1 MPTEKRRSWIYLLLF
16 FLLLLQVLTAVY
28 YGYRKEGLFGD
39 ELWTYILANNYYE
52 PFLGNMDKYLNVWI
66 TEPGFW
72 GNKMTAVPEHLFA
85 YDSVLYNLSCDV
97 HPPLYFLLFHTVCSF
112 FPGQFSKWF
121 GLVPNLLFFV
131 MAQLALF
138 RLSVKLLRKPSLGLA
153 VCLFYGFAWG
163 TINNVVYIRAY
174 VLLTVFAILAFAS
187 HLDLE
192 ERFTPVRLGLA
203 LLISLAGFLTQ
214 YYFLVY
220 QFFVSAGFC
229 AWLLRERR
237 YRQTLAYSVAY
248 LLDLVAVWLLFPAVV
263 GQLSGKIGYQAANA
277 YRNLVATSLGERMI
291 IFGKILGRDVFGLH
305 KDALLILL
313 AVVCFALLIR
323 KFWGRIKA
331 LSPARREEG
340 IRFPPW
346 TGRGK
351 PRPSISIA
359 PGEAGL
365 SLGYMALVAAAYF
378 VVILKVAPYYAT
390 RYIVIIEPWVCV
402 LFIFILDR
410 VCQSFRMSWKGF
422 FFALCLLVALSAHK
436 MYSVHNLFVYDHW
449 YPQTMTVIAQEKG
462 NIGFVLFKSEKDT
475 GWWKVVWN
483 LLYLRSVRYS
493 YVTQEGNLDK
503 AAEILQDYGKIHDK
517 VLVYRSYD
525 CRLPRNEFANRVSA
539 LTDFKHWRILNPGG
553 TGGEIFCFEK

>member
-1 MPTEKRRSWIYLLLF
+1 MF
-16 FLLLLQVLTAVY
+16 FLLLLQILTAVY
-28 YGYRKEGLFGD
+28 YGYQKEGLFGD
-39 ELWTYILANNYYE
+39 ELWTYILANNYKE
-52 PFLGNMDKYLNVWI
+52 PFLGGMDKYLDVWI

-72 GNKMTAVPEHLFA
+72 GNKMTAVPGHLFA

-97 HPPLYFLLFHTVCSF
+97 HPPFYFLLFHTVCSF

-131 MAQLALF
+131 IAQLALF
-138 RLSVKLLRKPSLGLA
+138 RLSVKLLRKPCLGLA

-187 HLDLE
+187 HLELK
-192 ERFTPVRLGLA
+192 ERFTPGRLGLA

-214 YYFLVY
+214 YYFFVY

-229 AWLLRERR
+229 VWLLFERR
-237 YRQTLAYSVAY
+237 YRQTLVYSVAY
-248 LLDLVAVWLLFPAVV
+248 LLDLAAVWLLFPAVV

-291 IFGKILGRDVFGLH
+291 IFGKILCKDVFGLN

-313 AVVCFALLIR
+313 VVVCVALFIR
-323 KFWGRIKA
+323 KFCQIRIH
-331 LSPARREEG
+331 LSPAPG
-340 IRFPPW
+340 GGYTITSLDW
-346 TGRGK
+346 QWK
-351 PRPSISIA
+351 PRPSISWA
-359 PGEAGL
+359 PGETGL
-365 SLGYMALVAAAYF
+365 SLGYMAFVAAAYF

-410 VCQSFRMSWKGF
+410 LRQSFRMSWKGF
-422 FFALCLLVALSAHK
+422 FFALCLLIALSAHK
-436 MYSVHNLFVYDHW
+436 MYSVNNLFVYDCW
-449 YPQTMTVIAQEKG
+449 YPQTMTAIAQEKG

-483 LLYLRSVRYS
+483 MLYLRSVRYS
-493 YVTQEGNLDK
+493 YVTQENNLDK
-503 AAEILQDYGKIHDK
+503 ATEILQDYGKIHDK
-517 VLVYRSYD
+517 VLVYRSHD
-525 CRLPRNEFANRVSA
+525 CRAPRNEFANQVSA
-539 LTDFKHWRILNPGG
+539 LTEFKHWKILNPGG